1 MHFGKRKGAG
11 WYLLRGNP
19 LISAVDARK
28 APLSLTG
35 TACGRLRSL
44 LAREGFPLKFPLPQ
58 RALLEAISSE
68 RLMMQSLSCLWQRA
82 L

>member
-11 WYLLRGNP
+11 WYLLRGKP

-28 APLSLTG
+28 APVANG
-35 TACGRLRSL
+35 HGLRPL
-44 LAREGFPLKFPLPQ
+44 LAREEFPLKLPLPQ